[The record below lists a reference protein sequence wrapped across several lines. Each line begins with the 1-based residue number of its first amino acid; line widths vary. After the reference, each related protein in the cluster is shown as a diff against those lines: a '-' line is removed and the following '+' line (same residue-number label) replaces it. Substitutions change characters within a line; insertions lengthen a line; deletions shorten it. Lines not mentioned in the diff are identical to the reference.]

1 LRILIVDD
9 DAVSLSAL
17 SRLLRYEGH
26 HAIVARSVAE
36 AFRLAIA
43 DPPDLLIGDLDLPDG
58 DGCELLRRIRLLH
71 PSVRGIAI
79 SGFIG
84 EEYERRCREA
94 GYTQLL
100 GKPFVLQ
107 QLLAGIVD
115 GTPFRSLGG
124 VPAPTPPRPEPAAVA
139 SPD

>member
-1 LRILIVDD
+1 MLIVDD

-17 SRLLRYEGH
+17 SRLLRHEGH
-26 HAIVARSVAE
+26 DVLGATSVGE

-58 DGCELLRRIRLLH
+58 DGCDLLRRIRLQH

-94 GYTQLL
+94 GYGLL
-100 GKPFVLQ
+100 LRKPVLLQ
-107 QLLAGIVD
+107 QVLAGIVD
-115 GTPFRSLGG
+115 RTPLKSLGG
-124 VPAPTPPRPEPAAVA
+124 VPVPDPTTT
-139 SPD
+139 